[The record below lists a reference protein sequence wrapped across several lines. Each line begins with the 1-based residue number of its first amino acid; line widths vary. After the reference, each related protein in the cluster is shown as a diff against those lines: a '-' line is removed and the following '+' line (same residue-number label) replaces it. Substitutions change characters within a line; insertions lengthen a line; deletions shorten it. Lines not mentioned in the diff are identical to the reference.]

1 MWQFLNFKDIEWED
15 SPRGYYLTE
24 VKQKV
29 LWEDKKTGATLTLV
43 KFPPGVA
50 DKIHSHP
57 EADQITI
64 GLSGELEMPPKG
76 VITPLVPNMAMTMP
90 KGGKHGATRFTKE
103 SIILFF
109 WDGPPKPKIEE

>member
-15 SPRGYYLTE
+15 SQRGYYLTQ

-29 LWEDKKTGATLTLV
+29 LWEDRKTGATLVLV

-57 EADQITI
+57 EAD
-64 GLSGELEMPPKG
+64 
-76 VITPLVPNMAMTMP
+76 
-90 KGGKHGATRFTKE
+90 
-103 SIILFF
+103 
-109 WDGPPKPKIEE
+109 